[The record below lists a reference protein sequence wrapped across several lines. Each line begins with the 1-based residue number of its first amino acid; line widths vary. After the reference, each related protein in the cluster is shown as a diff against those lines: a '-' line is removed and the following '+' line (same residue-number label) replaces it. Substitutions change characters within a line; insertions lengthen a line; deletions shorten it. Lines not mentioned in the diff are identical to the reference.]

1 MVKSF
6 IFQSIVLFI
15 WLTTT
20 IATILAII
28 APYLEFQRIA
38 FAQNIYWVLRLFC
51 HQIPSRCFW
60 IWGSNMGLCSRCFS
74 LDTSFSLCIII
85 MLYFKFYKILKTKFM
100 FYLGIIL
107 LIPLLVD
114 GSIATATNY
123 ISNNFTRSITGM
135 LFGIGFGTGMI
146 LFKKKG
152 KCNV

>member
-38 FAQNIYWVLRLFC
+38 FAQHIYWVLRLFC

-123 ISNNFTRSITGM
+123 ISNNFNRSITGM
-135 LFGIGFGTGMI
+135 LFGIGFGLIIFT
-146 LFKKKG
+146 KKG
-152 KCNV
+152 K

>member
-28 APYLEFQRIA
+28 VPSLEFQRIA
-38 FAQNIYWVLRLFC
+38 FAQHIYWVLRLFC

-74 LDTSFSLCIII
+74 LDTSFSLCIIKHFLVI
-85 MLYFKFYKILKTKFM
+85 RHSLFNSLRLYGEYNFIQSPASAIGGQTNLKSHLALLSLIFISLFCPAFSFMFFLYFL
-100 FYLGIIL
+100 
-107 LIPLLVD
+107 
-114 GSIATATNY
+114 
-123 ISNNFTRSITGM
+123 
-135 LFGIGFGTGMI
+135 
-146 LFKKKG
+146 
-152 KCNV
+152 

>member
-1 MVKSF
+1 MVKSL

-38 FAQNIYWVLRLFC
+38 FAQHIYWVLRLFC

-60 IWGSNMGLCSRCFS
+60 IWGSNMGICSRCFS

-100 FYLGIIL
+100 LYLGIITSL
-107 LIPLLVD
+107 PLLVD
-114 GSIATATNY
+114 GSLATLTNY
-123 ISNNFTRSITGM
+123 TSNNFLRLVTGT
-135 LFGIGFGTGMI
+135 LFGFGTGMI